1 MLILNRNISI
11 LRTALLLTAAVL
23 ICTPAFAQ
31 DRMSETAKAQIA
43 AIVKVK
49 QSLSAGEKKLS
60 SGLVFSSRQA
70 LGKPLA
76 GVPATLLR
84 PKLDAHALVQVVVR
98 GTAAADLL
106 NEIAA
111 RGGHV
116 DAVAPSRDRIEA
128 KVPVDQL
135 EGLAA
140 HRDVTAIRTPPRVR
154 KSIGSLTSQ
163 AYVSHLVKPVVEHAP
178 FVTGNGVKVGVLS
191 DSASL
196 AQVAFLQ
203 STGDLGPG
211 TTVLPGESGE
221 PGSDEGTAMME
232 IVQDLAP
239 NSQVYFAT
247 AFTSE
252 SSFAANIVALG
263 AAGCTVIVDDVS
275 YSDEDPFQDST
286 IAQGVNTFVAAGPS
300 NIYFS
305 SAANSGNLTNDDSTT
320 YEHDF
325 VSGGP
330 AGGVLTGAGL
340 VHDFGGQTNNQ
351 LIDGSDVID
360 LFWSDPLG
368 GSGNDYDVY
377 VLDSGLTTI
386 KGASFAVQDGDDDPY
401 EEVSPFD
408 SNYDS
413 PAAGD
418 RVVVALFSG
427 SVRAFHLESFGE
439 STWTFSTTGSAH
451 GHNAGANTQSC
462 AAVYWDSAHNG
473 TKPFNGANNPTEN
486 FSSDGPRK
494 IFFNPNGTAITP
506 GNFLFGTNGGTTLQ
520 KPDISG
526 ADGVTTRTSGF
537 NPFFGTSAAAPHAA
551 GVAALIR
558 QKNPAL
564 TNTQIANLLRGTA
577 LDNMAAGW
585 DRDGGFGVVNAT
597 AAVNAAGP

>member
-1 MLILNRNISI
+1 MLILNREISI
-11 LRTALLLTAAVL
+11 LRTALLLTTAVL

-31 DRMSETAKAQIA
+31 NRIGNTAKAQIEQLQ
-43 AIVKVK
+43 AIKA
-49 QSLSAGEKKLS
+49 SASAGEKKLS
-60 SGLVFSSRQA
+60 SSLMFASRQA
-70 LGKPLA
+70 LGKSTGGLPESLI
-76 GVPATLLR
+76 GPRQDGHTLI
-84 PKLDAHALVQVVVR
+84 QVVIR
-98 GTAAADLL
+98 GTARPELL
-106 NEIAA
+106 SNIVT

-116 DAVAPSRDRIEA
+116 DAVAPSNDRIEA
-128 KVPVDQL
+128 KVPLDQL
-135 EGLAA
+135 EGLAT
-140 HRDVTAIRTPPRVR
+140 RSDVGSIRTPPRVR
-154 KSIGSLTSQ
+154 KNIGSLTSQ

-196 AQVAFLQ
+196 AEVAFLQ

-211 TTVLPGESGE
+211 TTVLPGQSGE

-239 NSQVYFAT
+239 NAQLYFAT
-247 AFTSE
+247 AFISE
-252 SSFAANIVALG
+252 ASFASNIIALG
-263 AAGCTVIVDDVS
+263 TAGCTVIVDDVS

-286 IAQGVNTFVAAGPS
+286 VAQAVNTFVAAGPS

-305 SAANSGNLTNDDSTT
+305 SAANSGNATNGNSTT
-320 YEHDF
+320 WEGDFVNGGDPFGFGPTHDF
-325 VSGGP
+325 G
-330 AGGVLTGAGL
+330 
-340 VHDFGGQTNNQ
+340 GGQTNNQ
-351 LIDGSDVID
+351 LLDGSDVVD
-360 LFWSDPLG
+360 TFWSDPLG
-368 GSGNDYDVY
+368 GSSNDYDVY
-377 VLDSGLTTI
+377 IFDNALTTV
-386 KGASFAVQDGDDDPY
+386 KGFSNSFQTGTQDPY
-401 EEVSPFD
+401 EEVTVPAFGG
-408 SNYDS
+408 NYMS

-418 RVVVALFSG
+418 RVVVVRFAGATRAL
-427 SVRAFHLESFGE
+427 HIESFGE

-451 GHNAGANTQSC
+451 GHNAAANTQSC

-473 TKPFNGANNPTEN
+473 TKPFNGTDNPTEV

-506 GNFLFGTNGGTTLQ
+506 GNFLFGTGGGSTLQ

-564 TNTQIANLLRGTA
+564 TNTQIANLLRATA
-577 LDNMAAGW
+577 LDNMAGGW

-597 AAVNAAGP
+597 AAIGAAGP